1 MIPPKIYYEHGD
13 GLYVNLT
20 NRCPVSC
27 DFCIKQD
34 WDYGFEGQDLALGK
48 LEPSAEALRAGL
60 RERMAKPKK
69 YKQLVFCGFGE
80 PTMRLAEMTA
90 LGTFARKGWPGLG
103 LRLNTVGLGDLIAG
117 RDIIPELKGYLDMV
131 SVSLNTTDASQW
143 LSIHRPASRY
153 REKGFEAVKSF
164 IERAVGAG
172 LRTRVTSVQ
181 GCGAD
186 ISLVEEYA
194 RRIGAEF
201 LARPPLA

>member
-1 MIPPKIYYEHGD
+1 MIYYEHGD

-20 NRCPVSC
+20 NRCPVAC
-27 DFCIKQD
+27 DFCVKQD

-48 LEPSAEALRAGL
+48 LEPSPEALRAGL
-60 RERMAKPKK
+60 QEWMAKPKK

-90 LGTFARKGWPGLG
+90 LGTFAKKSWPALE

-131 SVSLNTTDASQW
+131 SVSLNTMDAAQW
-143 LSIHRPASRY
+143 LTMHRPAGKY
-153 REKGFEAVKSF
+153 RENGYAAVKAF
-164 IERAVGAG
+164 IERAVKAG
-172 LRTRVTSVQ
+172 LRTRVTGVQ
-181 GCGAD
+181 GSGAD
-186 ISLVEEYA
+186 LAAVKEYA
-194 RRIGAEF
+194 RGVGAEF